1 MAATTSGWQWPVE
14 TTAMPAEK
22 SKNSF
27 PSISVT
33 TIPRPLF
40 ATRGYER
47 VYDGEMY
54 FSSPARMRLAF
65 GPGSAVV
72 ILGPA
77 RALVVM
83 GSSEFG
89 RWFLGVESLA
99 KVRTEHNLSRTQKG
113 GSRVSR
119 YQKDWVADETAAP
132 PDTAAGT
139 PGTLASMRANANW
152 TSEGA

>member
-65 GPGSAVV
+65 GPGSAVL

-77 RALVVM
+77 RALLVM

-89 RWFLGVESLA
+89 RWSLD
-99 KVRTEHNLSRTQKG
+99 VCRWPRHEGTRPEPNTEEDQKL
-113 GSRVSR
+113 
-119 YQKDWVADETAAP
+119 VATEKIGPQTRRQHRPIP
-132 PDTAAGT
+132 P
-139 PGTLASMRANANW
+139 RAHQ
-152 TSEGA
+152 GP

>member
-14 TTAMPAEK
+14 TTAIPAEK

-27 PSISVT
+27 PSTSVT
-33 TIPRPLF
+33 MIPRPFF
-40 ATRGYER
+40 ATSGYER

-65 GPGSAVV
+65 GPGSAVL

-77 RALVVM
+77 RVLVVM

-89 RWFLGVESLA
+89 WESIA
-99 KVRTEHNLSRTQKG
+99 SQGADGTQPQPNTERRIKS
-113 GSRVSR
+113 
-119 YQKDWVADETAAP
+119 
-132 PDTAAGT
+132 
-139 PGTLASMRANANW
+139 
-152 TSEGA
+152 

>member
-65 GPGSAVV
+65 GPGSAVL
-72 ILGPA
+72 IWGPA
-77 RALVVM
+77 RVLVHM
-83 GSSEFG
+83 GSTECVRGCSGVDGWPSGG
-89 RWFLGVESLA
+89 RN
-99 KVRTEHNLSRTQKG
+99 TT
-113 GSRVSR
+113 
-119 YQKDWVADETAAP
+119 
-132 PDTAAGT
+132 
-139 PGTLASMRANANW
+139 
-152 TSEGA
+152 

>member
-65 GPGSAVV
+65 GPGSAVL

-77 RALVVM
+77 RALLVM

-89 RWFLGVESLA
+89 RWTLDVCRWPRHEGTRPERRPEGRVRNQSLRKRLGRSREDSTA
-99 KVRTEHNLSRTQKG
+99 RTR
-113 GSRVSR
+113 R
-119 YQKDWVADETAAP
+119 
-132 PDTAAGT
+132 
-139 PGTLASMRANANW
+139 
-152 TSEGA
+152 